1 MSIRFKWMWLNL
13 ECLMILISI
22 SENKYNYLRFEFKKK
37 RKKITENLAF
47 RTLFLFLKFKLLEH
61 DVFVSLFSKTKILHS
76 WNIWFFFISPSPW
89 CRKCIMCPWV
99 VRQMHQMKCDY
110 TVIEADHEKKL
121 KTKKSSENY
130 PMVNLMVI
138 HTFW

>member
-1 MSIRFKWMWLNL
+1 MWLNL
-13 ECLMILISI
+13 EYLMILISI

-89 CRKCIMCPWV
+89 CHKCIMCPWV
-99 VRQMHQMKCDY
+99 VRQMHQMKMRIHCNRSRSRK
-110 TVIEADHEKKL
+110 KKL